1 MSVATKGQQGTW
13 SFAGIVGTLALTL
26 RELEGEEPDDLTSVL
41 ESLLH
46 LEG

>member
-1 MSVATKGQQGTW
+1 MGTERHQGTW